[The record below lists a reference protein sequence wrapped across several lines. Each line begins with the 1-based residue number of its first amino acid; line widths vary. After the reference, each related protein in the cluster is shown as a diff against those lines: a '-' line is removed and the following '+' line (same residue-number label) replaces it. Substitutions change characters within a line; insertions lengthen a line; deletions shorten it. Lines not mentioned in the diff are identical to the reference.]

1 MTNEQLIGAWVL
13 FAAGFVACSVVIL
26 VAGVVA
32 IAQEGRPGGARSG
45 RSRPEAGGMD
55 GSSRRG
61 EGSPRRVFTDE
72 FVAAFL
78 LGEITLDDVRDFH
91 NGRKW

>member
-26 VAGVVA
+26 VVGVVA
-32 IAQEGRPGGARSG
+32 IAQEGRTGGARSG
-45 RSRPEAGGMD
+45 RSRAEPAGMD
-55 GSSRRG
+55 GLSRRG
-61 EGSPRRVFTDE
+61 EGSPRRVFNDE
-72 FVAAFL
+72 IVAAFL
-78 LGEITLDDVRDFH
+78 LGEITLDDVKDFH